1 MFSDSI
7 AAACQV
13 WGSGLGRKEGAI
25 GDQHTPGGIARA
37 AAFFDFFRERFG
49 CLGMKQSITRVM
61 IVVFCPALAV
71 LLAVVPAN
79 GAVNV
84 TEHHNHD
91 SRDGLYIDPAFTPA
105 AAANLKRDTNF
116 NGAISGNVYA
126 QPLYI
131 EGGPGGRAM
140 IIAVTES
147 DNVYALD
154 AANGSVIWQ
163 RNVGVPV
170 PVSKLPCGD
179 IDPLGITGTPIVDLP
194 SRTLFFDAMTT
205 PDNGVTK
212 KHLIYAMNVDTGTT
226 NSGWPEDVNATAK
239 SGSTVFTSVTQNER
253 GALAI
258 VSNIVYA
265 PYGGHDGDCGT
276 YHGWIVGV
284 TLSQPTNVMAWAT
297 PATGGGAWSVGGV
310 ASDGFNPFIATGNTF
325 GASTWSG
332 GEAII
337 RFGSGPVF
345 SGLTNDYWAPNNWV
359 SLDSSD
365 TDLGGSGAL
374 LVDVPGATPS
384 KLVVSLGKDGNAYL
398 LNRTNLGGVSV
409 PLAKAHISS
418 STIIQAA
425 ATYQTALGTYVV
437 CCGDSTKL
445 IAFRITP
452 TGPPAISGVWTNSEN
467 GRGSPFVTSTDGTNN
482 AIVWG
487 IGSEGNQR
495 LQGFNGD
502 TGAVVFNGGG
512 TNELMAGTRRFNTA
526 IAARGRIYVA
536 NDNKVYAFTVPVAPI
551 VLTNPALLPGGAFQF
566 GFTNVPGMSFTA
578 YGATNLV
585 LAFTNWTW
593 LGSVTEIL
601 SGQFQ
606 FTDLSGADIPERFYR
621 VTSP

>member
-1 MFSDSI
+1 MRQLI
-7 AAACQV
+7 
-13 WGSGLGRKEGAI
+13 L
-25 GDQHTPGGIARA
+25 
-37 AAFFDFFRERFG
+37 
-49 CLGMKQSITRVM
+49 LLM
-61 IVVFCPALAV
+61 VVVAAV
-71 LLAVVPAN
+71 LLAAVPAN

-116 NGAISGNVYA
+116 NGTISGNVYA

-163 RNVGVPV
+163 RNVGTPV
-170 PVSKLPCGD
+170 PLSKLPCGD
-179 IDPLGITGTPIVDLP
+179 IDPLGITGTPVVDIP

-205 PDNGVTK
+205 PDGGITN

-226 NSGWPEDVNATAK
+226 NSGWPINVNTVK

-253 GALAI
+253 GALA
-258 VSNIVYA
+258 VLGTNLYV
-265 PYGGHDGDCGT
+265 PYGGLWGDCGT
-276 YHGWIVGV
+276 YHGWLVGV
-284 TLSQPTNVMAWAT
+284 PLVQPTNVMAWAT
-297 PATGGGAWSVGGV
+297 TANGGGAWSVGGV
-310 ASDGFNPFIATGNTF
+310 ASDGVDPFIATGNTF
-325 GASTWSG
+325 GASVWSG

-337 RFGSGPVF
+337 RFQPGPVF
-345 SGLTNDYWAPNNWV
+345 SALTNDYWAPTNWIA
-359 SLDSSD
+359 LDSSD
-365 TDLGGSGAL
+365 IDLGGSGAL

-425 ATYQTALGTYVV
+425 ATYRTALGTYVV
-437 CCGDSTKL
+437 CCGDSTSL

-452 TGPPAISGVWTNSEN
+452 TSPPAITGVWTNSQN

-512 TNELMAGTRRFNTA
+512 ANELMAGTRRFNTA
-526 IAARGRIYVA
+526 IAVHGRIYVA

-551 VLTNPALLPGGAFQF
+551 ILTHLTLLPGGAFQF

-578 YGATNLV
+578 YGTTNLA
-585 LAFTNWTW
+585 LIFTNWTR
-593 LGSVTEIL
+593 LGSATEIL

-606 FTDLSGADIPERFYR
+606 FTDLSGTGNQKRFYR